1 MQLTGSMVKSSRNQH
16 KSNTKAVLLLSSLIV
31 LLFFNWVPNILF
43 QASLLQVQVRM
54 AEATSVPG
62 PFDQL
67 GTGAQD
73 IMKKLRDVKGEKI
86 ANQYIV
92 VLDNKN
98 TLSTSSVK
106 SLAGQAINQGASV
119 RQIYDYALDGF
130 AIRVP
135 NQNALEAILKIPR
148 VKYVEPDIQVKVFAQ
163 SLPTG
168 INRVDGDLSSTIS
181 GDATGSVNSDIGILD
196 TGIDL
201 NHPDLNIYRQ
211 VTFVSGT
218 TSGND
223 DNGHGTSVAGIA
235 AARDNS
241 QGVVG
246 IAPGAR
252 LWSIKVL
259 NSNGNGFI

>member
-1 MQLTGSMVKSSRNQH
+1 MVKSSRDQH
-16 KSNTKAVLLLSSLIV
+16 KFDTKVVLLISSSIV
-31 LLFFNWVPNILF
+31 LLFSNWVLDSLS
-43 QASLLQVQVRM
+43 QASLFQVQ
-54 AEATSVPG
+54 AKTAGATSSPN

-86 ANQYIV
+86 PNQYIV

-98 TLSTSSVK
+98 SLSTSSVK
-106 SLAGQAINQGASV
+106 SLADQAINQGASV

-135 NQNALEAILKIPR
+135 NQNALEAILKIPG

-168 INRVDGDLSSTIS
+168 INRVDGDLSSTKS
-181 GDATGSVNSDIGILD
+181 GDGTGSVNSDIGILD

-241 QGVVG
+241 
-246 IAPGAR
+246 
-252 LWSIKVL
+252 
-259 NSNGNGFI
+259 